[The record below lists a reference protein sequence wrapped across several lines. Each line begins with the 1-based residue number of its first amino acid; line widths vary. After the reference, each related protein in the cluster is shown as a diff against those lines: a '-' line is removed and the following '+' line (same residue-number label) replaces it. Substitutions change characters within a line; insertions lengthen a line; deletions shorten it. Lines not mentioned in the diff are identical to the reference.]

1 VAALFFALLTAALMG
16 PVLVHFNDWLYGI
29 GHDGIGAPAELA
41 RRLLADQVS
50 GPLGSGSTLIGAP
63 FPYPSTGAAADPLWW
78 NIGTAFA
85 HILSPVGATNALIFI
100 SFVGTAAA
108 AYILLR
114 WQRLPA
120 APATLGALIYGFCP
134 ARLAQAQE
142 HFLLLDGFWLVIESG
157 CLLAL
162 IAHKRN
168 LWAIALGVC
177 IGLTELDNPYLGYFG
192 GILAASWFTFIGISG
207 VVQRDWIALW
217 ATFRYA
223 LLAVAVTA
231 MMVIPTQLSLLLLPT
246 STSQPADS
254 EGSLVRTIGDV
265 DRLSLRW
272 WDFLLPYPQNPILG
286 PLGKNVFDAHL
297 GVDTVTEQSTM
308 TGYVALVLAITGV
321 FLLLRGRGKIQ
332 LRQLRGPP
340 SSATI
345 PVSLFRLAVVCI
357 VAGALFG
364 LPPEFVFGTVHVPTP
379 SYFVHAV
386 LPEIRTTSRIDL
398 LIQLGIAILASL
410 GAWLILSAIRTP
422 GRRALTTAS
431 LIALVLLEYTN
442 VPPWRSVA
450 LLPAPALDQWLATL
464 SDQQAGIVVQY
475 PISSFDLARTPL
487 YTFYAYAVHHHRI
500 FNGVLKGT
508 PADALRRNLED
519 LLNPTDPASWAALG
533 VRTVTVDST
542 YFGPY
547 FGNAG
552 LQWSSGG
559 IGQIQRLPRGL
570 IQRYGDAQSSAYAV
584 VSDPAAVVA
593 GIGDGFGDAQLQPD
607 GREWHWIGDHATVW
621 LDNVTDRSVSVVLW
635 SLAHNNR
642 SAHSLVWPGYAPIP
656 VSVSLS
662 DNAVA
667 LATTAV
673 PGTHPLVL
681 AVTGP
686 NVPLEGSNDS
696 TSVSVMLRTLEPAP
710 VRPINASFVQA
721 GSVRVVLSAVSTD
734 VCAVQ
739 AGTALHVALLW
750 NERQPT
756 IDEQTVFLHLISS
769 AGLLVA
775 QDDGLPDAGTVT
787 TSGLSSGMQIIDVH
801 TLKLPSTLPPGNYQM
816 EAGLYNAGTL
826 TRLPRA
832 TGGDAVRLG
841 AITIEPVG
849 PGPLIEPCAWPGS
862 SK

>member
-1 VAALFFALLTAALMG
+1 
-16 PVLVHFNDWLYGI
+16 
-29 GHDGIGAPAELA
+29 
-41 RRLLADQVS
+41 
-50 GPLGSGSTLIGAP
+50 
-63 FPYPSTGAAADPLWW
+63 
-78 NIGTAFA
+78 
-85 HILSPVGATNALIFI
+85 
-100 SFVGTAAA
+100 
-108 AYILLR
+108 
-114 WQRLPA
+114 
-120 APATLGALIYGFCP
+120 
-134 ARLAQAQE
+134 
-142 HFLLLDGFWLVIESG
+142 
-157 CLLAL
+157 
-162 IAHKRN
+162 
-168 LWAIALGVC
+168 
-177 IGLTELDNPYLGYFG
+177 
-192 GILAASWFTFIGISG
+192 
-207 VVQRDWIALW
+207 
-217 ATFRYA
+217 
-223 LLAVAVTA
+223 
-231 MMVIPTQLSLLLLPT
+231 
-246 STSQPADS
+246 
-254 EGSLVRTIGDV
+254 
-265 DRLSLRW
+265 
-272 WDFLLPYPQNPILG
+272 
-286 PLGKNVFDAHL
+286 
-297 GVDTVTEQSTM
+297 
-308 TGYVALVLAITGV
+308 
-321 FLLLRGRGKIQ
+321 
-332 LRQLRGPP
+332 
-340 SSATI
+340 
-345 PVSLFRLAVVCI
+345 
-357 VAGALFG
+357 
-364 LPPEFVFGTVHVPTP
+364 
-379 SYFVHAV
+379 
-386 LPEIRTTSRIDL
+386 
-398 LIQLGIAILASL
+398 
-410 GAWLILSAIRTP
+410 
-422 GRRALTTAS
+422 
-431 LIALVLLEYTN
+431 
-442 VPPWRSVA
+442 
-450 LLPAPALDQWLATL
+450 
-464 SDQQAGIVVQY
+464 
-475 PISSFDLARTPL
+475 
-487 YTFYAYAVHHHRI
+487 
-500 FNGVLKGT
+500 
-508 PADALRRNLED
+508 
-519 LLNPTDPASWAALG
+519 
-533 VRTVTVDST
+533 
-542 YFGPY
+542 
-547 FGNAG
+547 

-607 GREWHWIGDHATVW
+607 GREWHWIGDHATIW

-721 GSVRVVLSAVSTD
+721 GRVRVVLSAVSTD
-734 VCAVQ
+734 ACAVQ

-826 TRLPRA
+826 TRLPLA